1 MGDLKMAYPSIMT
14 TPSRSTV
21 AVQRH
26 LAWGLDPRGSV
37 DARAEPR
44 GELPTTT
51 TRMTATAAGAG
62 ITRHRLAAPKVAP
75 WVQPHRSTEGD
86 QKDVGA
92 ARFVLIVDDD
102 PDLLDVT
109 SFVIENEGMAVET
122 ARNGEEALASLRTGR
137 LPALVL
143 LDLMM
148 PVMNGWEFLAAVAND
163 PALRGIPVVV
173 LTAAEHAQVPGAL
186 EVLSKPMDLKEL
198 LRVVERY
205 VRGSRD
211 AGA

>member
-1 MGDLKMAYPSIMT
+1 MT
-14 TPSRSTV
+14 CAT
-21 AVQRH
+21 AVWPGIERHSSAPLH
-26 LAWGLDPRGSV
+26 LAPWAQ
-37 DARAEPR
+37 ARR
-44 GELPTTT
+44 S
-51 TRMTATAAGAG
+51 AAGG
-62 ITRHRLAAPKVAP
+62 HKEVDT
-75 WVQPHRSTEGD
+75 
-86 QKDVGA
+86 

-109 SFVIENEGMAVET
+109 SFVIEGEGMAVET
-122 ARNGEEALASLRTGR
+122 ARNGEEALAVLGSGR

-148 PVMNGWEFLAAVAND
+148 PVMNGWEFLTAVAND
-163 PALRGIPVVV
+163 PVLRPIPVVV

-205 VRGSRD
+205 VRGDPD

>member
-1 MGDLKMAYPSIMT
+1 MGDLKRTYPRIVT
-14 TPSRSTV
+14 TPSRS
-21 AVQRH
+21 
-26 LAWGLDPRGSV
+26 
-37 DARAEPR
+37 
-44 GELPTTT
+44 
-51 TRMTATAAGAG
+51 AASSA
-62 ITRHRLAAPKVAP
+62 IARHRAA
-75 WVQPHRSTEGD
+75 EGD
-86 QKDVGA
+86 RKDVGTL
-92 ARFVLIVDDD
+92 RFVLIVDDD

-109 SFVIENEGMAVET
+109 SFVIENEGMAVKT
-122 ARNGEEALASLRTGR
+122 ARNGQEALGLLGSGR

-163 PALRGIPVVV
+163 PVLRGVPVVV

-205 VRGSRD
+205 VRGDRD

>member
-1 MGDLKMAYPSIMT
+1 MGDLKTACRNSIT
-14 TPSRSTV
+14 RPLRSRSTGTLSA
-21 AVQRH
+21 AVCP
-26 LAWGLDPRGSV
+26 GT
-37 DARAEPR
+37 E
-44 GELPTTT
+44 
-51 TRMTATAAGAG
+51 
-62 ITRHRLAAPKVAP
+62 RHRLAPLKVAH
-75 WVQPHRSTEGD
+75 WVQPHRSAEDD

-122 ARNGEEALASLRTGR
+122 ARNGEEALALLGTGKQ
-137 LPALVL
+137 PAVVL

-148 PVMNGWEFLAAVAND
+148 PVMNGWEFLAAVASD
-163 PALRGIPVVV
+163 PVLRGLPVVV
-173 LTAAEHAQVPGAL
+173 LTAAERVQVPGAL
-186 EVLSKPMDLKEL
+186 EVVSKPMDLKEL

-205 VRGSRD
+205 VRGNRD

>member
-1 MGDLKMAYPSIMT
+1 MIA
-14 TPSRSTV
+14 
-21 AVQRH
+21 
-26 LAWGLDPRGSV
+26 
-37 DARAEPR
+37 
-44 GELPTTT
+44 
-51 TRMTATAAGAG
+51 
-62 ITRHRLAAPKVAP
+62 
-75 WVQPHRSTEGD
+75 PHRSAPPPAADWAQPRRAADGD
-86 QKDVGA
+86 RKQVA
-92 ARFVLIVDDD
+92 SALFVLIVDDD

-122 ARNGEEALASLRTGR
+122 ARNGQEALALLGTGR

-163 PALRGIPVVV
+163 PLLRGIPVVV
-173 LTAAEHAQVPGAL
+173 LTAAEHAEVPGAL

-205 VRGSRD
+205 ARRDRD

>member
-1 MGDLKMAYPSIMT
+1 MGDLRMMCSSSMT
-14 TPSRSTV
+14 RTESRDSPRWSRMFAV
-21 AVQRH
+21 AVCP
-26 LAWGLDPRGSV
+26 GI
-37 DARAEPR
+37 EPHR
-44 GELPTTT
+44 SAPSK
-51 TRMTATAAGAG
+51 
-62 ITRHRLAAPKVAP
+62 ITPG
-75 WVQPHRSTEGD
+75 VQPHRPAEGD
-86 QKDVGA
+86 RTEVDA
-92 ARFVLIVDDD
+92 SRFVLVVDDD

-122 ARNGEEALASLRTGR
+122 ARNGEEALALLRAGR
-137 LPALVL
+137 QPWLVL

-163 PALRGIPVVV
+163 PLLTGLPVVV

-205 VRGSRD
+205 VRGDRD
-211 AGA
+211 AGT